1 MPISHADIGK
11 NRVILLLD
19 DDHTLRHIIRDE
31 LQKYGCV
38 VIDFADK
45 EDGLDWVQNHHVD
58 LVLSDINSPGM
69 NGISFLNRLRGDS
82 RTARVPLVFVT
93 GMAGREIAQ
102 MTLAIGAQD
111 HLTKPFDVE
120 QLSRCVRKV
129 LQSRG

>member
-1 MPISHADIGK
+1 MPISHAEREK

-19 DDHTLRHIIRDE
+19 DDDTLRHIIRDE
-31 LQKYGCV
+31 LQKFGCV

-45 EDGLDWVQNHHVD
+45 EDGLDWIQDHHVD

-69 NGISFLNRLRGDS
+69 DGISFLNRLRGDFS
-82 RTARVPLVFVT
+82 TARVPLVFVT
-93 GMAGREIAQ
+93 GMAGPEIAQ
-102 MTLAIGAQD
+102 MTLALGAQD
-111 HLTKPFDVE
+111 YLTKPFDVE